1 MRQRRPSDLQGGD
14 MGSIVEASWH
24 FTKEKHARWATHII
38 ENHVKLCC
46 APFEGFEFDPESSGQ
61 SMSDLCLEHDEAL
74 RACDPLALP
83 RDNTLTHLRRDR
95 TNVILDRCDDV
106 QWMVHLGDWEPDD
119 FFSQTCF
126 SLARR
131 FPQVPFV
138 AYTRYEMTVD
148 GYVRR
153 TRASWNGE
161 RLQFRQIAGERPLDE
176 DCWDTWEVY
185 DWALAGGKLVRCEGS
200 TSAVQ
205 KHFFALL
212 DDAREA
218 AAAGDARAAL
228 RFADGAAALPHCADR
243 LEALLCRAEVGR
255 SLRRRA
261 VRRFVSLQSRD
272 VPAQA
277 KDARRIELTEM
288 PLDVGSHVLHAQG
301 DGVQDI
307 DTAGGSVHAELHVF
321 GMRTFFLVD
330 GQYLVDDQQAVP
342 EWWFID
348 WEYEL

>member
-83 RDNTLTHLRRDR
+83 RDNALTHLRRDR

-228 RFADGAAALPHCADR
+228 RFADGAAALPIARTGSRRCSAARRWAGACADAR
-243 LEALLCRAEVGR
+243 CAGSCRCKAATCPPRPKTRAASSSPRCPSTWAATCSMHRATACRTSTPLAAASTLSCTSLVCARSSLWTGSTLLTISKR
-255 SLRRRA
+255 SR
-261 VRRFVSLQSRD
+261 S
-272 VPAQA
+272 
-277 KDARRIELTEM
+277 
-288 PLDVGSHVLHAQG
+288 
-301 DGVQDI
+301 
-307 DTAGGSVHAELHVF
+307 GGS
-321 GMRTFFLVD
+321 
-330 GQYLVDDQQAVP
+330 
-342 EWWFID
+342 
-348 WEYEL
+348 